1 MFRVS
6 AQIGYCARKSER
18 IFRDRTDPLASH
30 DDILYERYRFSAEGI
45 RYICNL
51 LEPYIGSA
59 TKRSR
64 ALTVAQTVCVSLRF
78 FATGTYMHSVGD
90 AENLSKNT
98 VCRVIHKVVLAL
110 TKLLNMFVV
119 FPGHLPTLQI
129 KEAFYKIA
137 GNIN

>member
-30 DDILYERYRFSAEGI
+30 DDILYEHYRFSAEGR

-90 AENLSKNT
+90 AENLI
-98 VCRVIHKVVLAL
+98 RILYAAL
-110 TKLLNMFVV
+110 FTRLYLLLLN
-119 FPGHLPTLQI
+119 LLT
-129 KEAFYKIA
+129 
-137 GNIN
+137 